1 MQVSSLYST
10 TYHLK
15 SHKRDAFIEFI
26 KSLLLTPFILNFQ
39 TSTVKDSLTTST
51 DRNHLNR
58 YLEVLGCLEDLIQDS
73 IYWSSQGHPHNARL
87 KRLCPSIGTFFTP
100 LPLVEAFKELERDRS
115 FIGRRFVPPSFN
127 DIRYLLN
134 LAQIHA
140 ISGEL
145 ELITFDGDMT
155 LYADGA
161 DFARDS
167 KLVVLLVE
175 LLRLGKKVA
184 IVTAA
189 GYPGNPAR
197 YEQRLSGLLHS
208 FRQEQAASSSCDFF
222 SNFYVL
228 GGECNYLFQ
237 YNPHSQ
243 HLIYLEPEMYRPE
256 FMRSWSSEESQI
268 QALLSVA
275 ENHLKARIQ
284 DMGISDRVS
293 ILRKSRAVGVNP
305 IAVSAPLP
313 TTTTGSAGAA
323 ASSASAGSLA
333 SHHTTLLHREQLDE
347 LALSVQDELHR
358 YQMMGGVDVGSI
370 PFCAFNGGSD
380 VWVDIGNKLI
390 GVKVSP

>member
-1 MQVSSLYST
+1 MI
-10 TYHLK
+10 H
-15 SHKRDAFIEFI
+15 
-26 KSLLLTPFILNFQ
+26 
-39 TSTVKDSLTTST
+39 
-51 DRNHLNR
+51 
-58 YLEVLGCLEDLIQDS
+58 DS
-73 IYWSSQGHPHNARL
+73 IYWAQQGHPQNGRL
-87 KRLCPSIGTFFTP
+87 KRLCPTIGVFFTP

-115 FIGRRFVPPSFN
+115 FVGRRCVPPSFN

-134 LAQIHA
+134 HAQIKA
-140 ISGEL
+140 IAGEL

-167 KLVVLLVE
+167 KLVGLLLD

-189 GYPGNPAR
+189 GYPGNAAR
-197 YEQRLSGLLHS
+197 YEQRLSGLLQS
-208 FRQEQAASSSCDFF
+208 FREEAAESKNVSFLN
-222 SNFYVL
+222 NFHVL

-237 YNPHSQ
+237 YDPESQ
-243 HLIYLEPEMYRPE
+243 HLVYLEPEKYRPA
-256 FMRSWSSEESQI
+256 FMTSWSSNESQI

-275 ENHLKARIQ
+275 ESHLKARVLEMGIQ
-284 DMGISDRVS
+284 DRVN

-305 IAVSAPLP
+305 VSSSLPVSA
-313 TTTTGSAGAA
+313 
-323 ASSASAGSLA
+323 SSSLSSTGSLA
-333 SHHTTLLHREQLDE
+333 RSSSLNREQLDE

-358 YQMMGGVDVGSI
+358 YQMMGGSDVGSI

-390 GVKVSP
+390 GVKVCDHVLLEGSLCMSYYYY

>member
-1 MQVSSLYST
+1 MSSLYST

-39 TSTVKDSLTTST
+39 STTVKDSLTTTST

-73 IYWSSQGHPHNARL
+73 IYWSSQGHPHNSRL
-87 KRLCPSIGTFFTP
+87 KRLCPSIGVFFTP

-208 FRQEQAASSSCDFF
+208 FREEQAASPSSCGFF

-237 YNPHSQ
+237 YNPNSQ
-243 HLIYLEPEMYRPE
+243 HLIYLEPELYRPE
-256 FMRSWSSEESQI
+256 FMRAWSHNESQI

-275 ENHLKARIQ
+275 ENHLKARIE

-305 IAVSAPLP
+305 IAVSAPP
-313 TTTTGSAGAA
+313 PPAATGS
-323 ASSASAGSLA
+323 SGSL
-333 SHHTTLLHREQLDE
+333 SHHASLLHREQLDE

-358 YQMMGGVDVGSI
+358 YQMMGGEDVGYI